1 MEYAIQ
7 DVAQIIGARTK
18 ALHDCTI
25 SILLTDSR
33 RLSFPETSLFF
44 ALATKT
50 NDGHRYVQDLYKLRV
65 RNFVVSKMLPEFEQ
79 MEEANFLLVKD
90 VLAALQ
96 KLVAYHR
103 KRFQIPVIGITG
115 SNGKTVVKEFLYQL
129 LHNEFDIVRSPR
141 SYNSQIG
148 VPLSVWEMNEKNT
161 LGIFEAGISQPD
173 EMEKL
178 QPIIAPTIGVLT
190 SIGEAHQ
197 ENFISVNQ
205 KCLEKLML
213 FNESEAII
221 YDGDNPLIS
230 TLIESA
236 CLSHKAIAWSRTDRE
251 APLFI
256 ESIEKRQDE
265 TVIHCTL
272 LGFDRTYTIPFVDD
286 ASIENVIHCLA
297 VMLYLKPTS
306 VNDVEKFAHLEPVEM
321 RLDVASGCKGRN
333 PRLPVDQRYL

>member
-115 SNGKTVVKEFLYQL
+115 SNGKTVV
-129 LHNEFDIVRSPR
+129 
-141 SYNSQIG
+141 NS
-148 VPLSVWEMNEKNT
+148 
-161 LGIFEAGISQPD
+161 ISITAQ
-173 EMEKL
+173 
-178 QPIIAPTIGVLT
+178 
-190 SIGEAHQ
+190 
-197 ENFISVNQ
+197 
-205 KCLEKLML
+205 
-213 FNESEAII
+213 
-221 YDGDNPLIS
+221 
-230 TLIESA
+230 
-236 CLSHKAIAWSRTDRE
+236 
-251 APLFI
+251 
-256 ESIEKRQDE
+256 
-265 TVIHCTL
+265 
-272 LGFDRTYTIPFVDD
+272 
-286 ASIENVIHCLA
+286 
-297 VMLYLKPTS
+297 
-306 VNDVEKFAHLEPVEM
+306 
-321 RLDVASGCKGRN
+321 
-333 PRLPVDQRYL
+333 

>member
-148 VPLSVWEMNEKNT
+148 VPLSVWEKNKMTEK
-161 LGIFEAGISQPD
+161 
-173 EMEKL
+173 
-178 QPIIAPTIGVLT
+178 
-190 SIGEAHQ
+190 HQ
-197 ENFISVNQ
+197 QTF
-205 KCLEKLML
+205 
-213 FNESEAII
+213 A
-221 YDGDNPLIS
+221 D
-230 TLIESA
+230 
-236 CLSHKAIAWSRTDRE
+236 
-251 APLFI
+251 
-256 ESIEKRQDE
+256 
-265 TVIHCTL
+265 
-272 LGFDRTYTIPFVDD
+272 
-286 ASIENVIHCLA
+286 
-297 VMLYLKPTS
+297 S
-306 VNDVEKFAHLEPVEM
+306 VNDVPNCFPAAMRAQKIAKGAAKAGMDFASAKDAANRLNEELAEFFESYKRGDKAETEKELGDVLFAAGNVGRKAVCDCEKALKESAERFAKRFTLAEKYALQDGKTVTKLSESEWDGYYQKAKGELNAM
-321 RLDVASGCKGRN
+321 RS
-333 PRLPVDQRYL
+333 

>member
-103 KRFQIPVIGITG
+103 KRFQILVIGITG

-148 VPLSVWEMNEKNT
+148 VPQWVHRRLLCWGGSAG
-161 LGIFEAGISQPD
+161 LG
-173 EMEKL
+173 
-178 QPIIAPTIGVLT
+178 V
-190 SIGEAHQ
+190 
-197 ENFISVNQ
+197 FI
-205 KCLEKLML
+205 
-213 FNESEAII
+213 
-221 YDGDNPLIS
+221 
-230 TLIESA
+230 
-236 CLSHKAIAWSRTDRE
+236 RT
-251 APLFI
+251 
-256 ESIEKRQDE
+256 
-265 TVIHCTL
+265 
-272 LGFDRTYTIPFVDD
+272 G
-286 ASIENVIHCLA
+286 
-297 VMLYLKPTS
+297 
-306 VNDVEKFAHLEPVEM
+306 
-321 RLDVASGCKGRN
+321 SG
-333 PRLPVDQRYL
+333 RLPSCCWGAAAAAGAGTAEKAARISSGTAVPS